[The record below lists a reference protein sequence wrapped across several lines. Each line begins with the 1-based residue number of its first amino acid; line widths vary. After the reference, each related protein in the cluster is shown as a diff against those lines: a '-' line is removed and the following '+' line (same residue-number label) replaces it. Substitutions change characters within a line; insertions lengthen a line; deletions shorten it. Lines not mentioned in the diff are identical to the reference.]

1 MLAAVNALEGSVA
14 ECGLLCAEAPSAVD
28 RLAERWPVKP
38 RSIKPAPRICPI
50 GASPDGLII
59 HDDGALD
66 VLEIKSVAP
75 FVRASGNKTM
85 ELYDRGPHDNLAPW
99 IVPHRA

>member
-1 MLAAVNALEGSVA
+1 MLLDQKFTALRDLHLLADPGSFLIPNTGLALLVRVVNVLG
-14 ECGLLCAEAPSAVD
+14 
-28 RLAERWPVKP
+28 
-38 RSIKPAPRICPI
+38 I
-50 GASPDGLII
+50 DGL
-59 HDDGALD
+59 DDGALD

-75 FVRASGNKTM
+75 FVRASGNRTM